1 MEGSTDSYG
10 GRHVRRQTLAGPERS
25 SIGSERHQR
34 EVIEKMGFCANVVY
48 NNFSKVFSRR

>member
-25 SIGSERHQR
+25 SIGSEGHQR
-34 EVIEKMGFCANVVY
+34 EVIKKMGFCANVFY
-48 NNFSKVFSRR
+48 NNFSKVFSRG